1 MKWLLFTVGA
11 FVLTAGMALAAENNV
26 SGPSTQQPDPAF
38 KALSQVPAPM
48 SLTDQQLSQIQGA
61 LANFNALPPNNP
73 GTANAVTKIPPAVFT
88 GHVRDQWFGKASVK

>member
-1 MKWLLFTVGA
+1 MKWLLLTVGA
-11 FVLTAGMALAAENNV
+11 LVLTAGMALAAENNV
-26 SGPSTQQPDPAF
+26 TLQPDPAF
-38 KALSQVPAPM
+38 KALAQIPAPM